1 MLKKAGR
8 SIFMAR
14 EIQLLLDNNLSSFAF
29 KKVSRNDLYGFKKRI
44 PLGNDGQPCTR
55 AQIDEDTGQLIP
67 SGGLEGVY
75 INQNFS
81 NVEKNDLAAKDKSNQ
96 TLKKFDSTL
105 GTPQK
110 IEPISVDDLLSL
122 EVTSVYA
129 LTPSSLDSKLET
141 ALSQNQCFQFPFN
154 YYSDYNLETGVLIK
168 SGENIF
174 ALIGNLC
181 PSDWVEENTQP
192 SIIEEIQEEEE
203 LDFQMF

>member
-1 MLKKAGR
+1 
-8 SIFMAR
+8 MAR
-14 EIQLLLDNNLSSFAF
+14 VIQLLLDNNLSSFAF

-44 PLGNDGQPCTR
+44 PLGNDGQPCVR
-55 AQIDEDTGQLIP
+55 AQIDEDTVQLIP

-81 NVEKNDLAAKDKSNQ
+81 NVEKNDLVAKDSSNQ

-129 LTPSSLDSKLET
+129 LTPSSLDSKLEN

-154 YYSDYNLETGVLIK
+154 YYSDYNLETGVLIQ

>member
-1 MLKKAGR
+1 MSKKGGR

-29 KKVSRNDLYGFKKRI
+29 KKISRNDLYGFKKRI
-44 PLGNDGQPCTR
+44 PLGNDGQPCVR

-75 INQNFS
+75 INKNFS
-81 NVEKNDLAAKDKSNQ
+81 NVEKNDLVARNSSNQ

-110 IEPISVDDLLSL
+110 IEPISIDDLLSL

-129 LTPSSLDSKLET
+129 LTPSSIDAKLET
-141 ALSQNQCFQFPFN
+141 SLSQNQFFKFSFN
-154 YYSDYNLETGVLIK
+154 YYADYNLETGVLIK

-174 ALIGNLC
+174 ALIGNHC
-181 PSDWVEENTQP
+181 PTEWVEENTQP
-192 SIIEEIQEEEE
+192 SIIEDILDEEE
-203 LDFQMF
+203 LDFQML

>member
-44 PLGNDGQPCTR
+44 PLGNDGQPCVR

-81 NVEKNDLAAKDKSNQ
+81 NVEKIDLVAKDSSNQ

-110 IEPISVDDLLSL
+110 IEPINVEDLLSL
-122 EVTSVYA
+122 EVSSVYA
-129 LTPSSLDSKLET
+129 LTPSSLDSKLEN

-154 YYSDYNLETGVLIK
+154 YYSDYNLETGILIK

>member
-1 MLKKAGR
+1 MSKKVGR
-8 SIFMAR
+8 NIFMAR

-44 PLGNDGQPCTR
+44 PLGSDGQPCAR

-67 SGGLEGVY
+67 SGGLEGFY

-81 NVEKNDLAAKDKSNQ
+81 NVEKNDLVAKDPNNQ

-110 IEPISVDDLLSL
+110 IEPISVEDLLSL

-129 LTPSSLDSKLET
+129 LTPSSVDSKLET

-181 PSDWVEENTQP
+181 PSEWVEENTQP

>member
-1 MLKKAGR
+1 
-8 SIFMAR
+8 MAR

-44 PLGNDGQPCTR
+44 PLGNDGQPCVR

-81 NVEKNDLAAKDKSNQ
+81 NVEKNDLVAKDSSNQ

-110 IEPISVDDLLSL
+110 IEPINVEDLLSL
-122 EVTSVYA
+122 EVSSVYA
-129 LTPSSLDSKLET
+129 LTPSSLDSKLEN

-154 YYSDYNLETGVLIK
+154 YYSEDNWETGVLI
-168 SGENIF
+168 
-174 ALIGNLC
+174 
-181 PSDWVEENTQP
+181 Q
-192 SIIEEIQEEEE
+192 
-203 LDFQMF
+203 

>member
-1 MLKKAGR
+1 
-8 SIFMAR
+8 MAR

-44 PLGNDGQPCTR
+44 PLGSDGQPCVR

-81 NVEKNDLAAKDKSNQ
+81 NVEKNDLVAKDSSNQ

-110 IEPISVDDLLSL
+110 IEPISVDDFLSL

-129 LTPSSLDSKLET
+129 LTPSSLDSKLEN

-154 YYSDYNLETGVLIK
+154 YYSDYNLETGVLIQ

-181 PSDWVEENTQP
+181 SSDWVEENTQP

>member
-1 MLKKAGR
+1 
-8 SIFMAR
+8 MAR

-29 KKVSRNDLYGFKKRI
+29 KKISRNDLYGFKKRT
-44 PLGNDGQPCTR
+44 PLGNDGQPCVR

-75 INQNFS
+75 INKNFS
-81 NVEKNDLAAKDKSNQ
+81 NVEKNDLVAKNSNNH

-110 IEPISVDDLLSL
+110 IEPISIDDLLSL

-129 LTPSSLDSKLET
+129 LTPSSIDAKLKT
-141 ALSQNQCFQFPFN
+141 ALSQNQYFQFPFN
-154 YYSDYNLETGVLIK
+154 YYADYNLETGVLIK
-168 SGENIF
+168 SGDNIF

-181 PSDWVEENTQP
+181 PTEWVEENTQP
-192 SIIEEIQEEEE
+192 SIIEDILDEEE
-203 LDFQMF
+203 LDFQML

>member
-1 MLKKAGR
+1 
-8 SIFMAR
+8 MAR

-44 PLGNDGQPCTR
+44 PLGSDGQPCKR

-81 NVEKNDLAAKDKSNQ
+81 NVEKNDLVAKDSSNQ
-96 TLKKFDSTL
+96 ILKKFDSTL

-129 LTPSSLDSKLET
+129 LTPSSLDSKLEN
-141 ALSQNQCFQFPFN
+141 ALSQNQYFQFPFN
-154 YYSDYNLETGVLIK
+154 YYSDYNLETGVLIQ

>member
-1 MLKKAGR
+1 
-8 SIFMAR
+8 MAR

-44 PLGNDGQPCTR
+44 PLGSDGQPCVR

-81 NVEKNDLAAKDKSNQ
+81 NVEKNDLVAKDPNNQ

-110 IEPISVDDLLSL
+110 IEPISVEDLLSL

-129 LTPSSLDSKLET
+129 LTPSSVDSKLET
-141 ALSQNQCFQFPFN
+141 ALSQNPCFQFPFN
-154 YYSDYNLETGVLIK
+154 YYSDDNLETGVLIK

-181 PSDWVEENTQP
+181 PSEWVEENTQP

>member
-1 MLKKAGR
+1 
-8 SIFMAR
+8 MAR

-44 PLGNDGQPCTR
+44 PLGNDGQPCVR

-81 NVEKNDLAAKDKSNQ
+81 NVEKIDLVAKDSSNQ

-110 IEPISVDDLLSL
+110 IEPINVDDLLSL

-154 YYSDYNLETGVLIK
+154 YYSDYNLETGVLIQ

>member
-44 PLGNDGQPCTR
+44 PLGSDGQPCKR

-81 NVEKNDLAAKDKSNQ
+81 NVEKNDLVAKDSSNQ
-96 TLKKFDSTL
+96 ILKKFDSTL

-129 LTPSSLDSKLET
+129 LTPSSLDSKLEN
-141 ALSQNQCFQFPFN
+141 ALSQNQYFQFPFN
-154 YYSDYNLETGVLIK
+154 YYSDYNLETGVLIQ

>member
-1 MLKKAGR
+1 
-8 SIFMAR
+8 MAR

-29 KKVSRNDLYGFKKRI
+29 KKISRNDLYGFKKRI
-44 PLGNDGQPCTR
+44 PLGSDGQPCVR
-55 AQIDEDTGQLIP
+55 AQIDEDTGKLIP

-81 NVEKNDLAAKDKSNQ
+81 NVEKNDLVAKNSNNQ
-96 TLKKFDSTL
+96 TLKKYDSTL

-110 IEPISVDDLLSL
+110 IETISIEDLLSL

-129 LTPSSLDSKLET
+129 LTPSSIDAKLEN
-141 ALSQNQCFQFPFN
+141 ALSQNQFFQFPFN
-154 YYSDYNLETGVLIK
+154 YYADYNLETGVLIK

-174 ALIGNLC
+174 ALIGNFC

>member
-1 MLKKAGR
+1 
-8 SIFMAR
+8 MAR

-44 PLGNDGQPCTR
+44 PLGNDGQPCVR

-81 NVEKNDLAAKDKSNQ
+81 NVEKIDLVAKDSSNQ

-110 IEPISVDDLLSL
+110 IEPINVDDLLSL

-154 YYSDYNLETGVLIK
+154 YYSDYNLETGVLIQ
-168 SGENIF
+168 SGDNIF

>member
-1 MLKKAGR
+1 MLKRAGR
-8 SIFMAR
+8 NIFMAR

-44 PLGNDGQPCTR
+44 PLGNDGQPCVR

-81 NVEKNDLAAKDKSNQ
+81 NVEKNDLVAKDPNNQ

-105 GTPQK
+105 GSPQK
-110 IEPISVDDLLSL
+110 IEPISIEDLLSL

-129 LTPSSLDSKLET
+129 LTPSSVESKLET

-181 PSDWVEENTQP
+181 PSEWVEENTQP

>member
-1 MLKKAGR
+1 
-8 SIFMAR
+8 MAR

-44 PLGNDGQPCTR
+44 PLGNDGQPCVR

-81 NVEKNDLAAKDKSNQ
+81 NVEKNDLVAKDSSNQ

-110 IEPISVDDLLSL
+110 IEPINVEDLLSL
-122 EVTSVYA
+122 EVSSVYA
-129 LTPSSLDSKLET
+129 LTPSSLDSKLEN

>member
-1 MLKKAGR
+1 
-8 SIFMAR
+8 MAR

-44 PLGNDGQPCTR
+44 PLGNDGQPCVR

-81 NVEKNDLAAKDKSNQ
+81 NVEKIDLVAKDSSNQ

-110 IEPISVDDLLSL
+110 IEPINVDDLLSL

-129 LTPSSLDSKLET
+129 LTPSSLDSKLEN
-141 ALSQNQCFQFPFN
+141 ALSQNQYFQFPFN
-154 YYSDYNLETGVLIK
+154 YYSDYNLETGVLIQ

>member
-1 MLKKAGR
+1 
-8 SIFMAR
+8 MAR

-44 PLGNDGQPCTR
+44 PLGNDDQPCVR

-81 NVEKNDLAAKDKSNQ
+81 NVEKNDLVAKDSNNQ
-96 TLKKFDSTL
+96 TIKKFDSTL

-110 IEPISVDDLLSL
+110 IEPINVEDLLSL

-141 ALSQNQCFQFPFN
+141 ALSQNQCFQFSFN
-154 YYSDYNLETGVLIK
+154 YYSDYNLETGVLIQ

>member
-55 AQIDEDTGQLIP
+55 AHIDEDTGQLIP

-81 NVEKNDLAAKDKSNQ
+81 NVEKNDLVVKDTSNQ

-110 IEPISVDDLLSL
+110 IEPISVDDFLSL

>member
-1 MLKKAGR
+1 MLKRVGR
-8 SIFMAR
+8 NIFMAR

-44 PLGNDGQPCTR
+44 PLGSDGQPCVR

-81 NVEKNDLAAKDKSNQ
+81 NVEKNDLVAKDPNNQ

-110 IEPISVDDLLSL
+110 IEPISVEDLLSL

-129 LTPSSLDSKLET
+129 LTPSSVDSKLET

-181 PSDWVEENTQP
+181 PSEWVEENTQP

>member
-1 MLKKAGR
+1 
-8 SIFMAR
+8 MAR

-44 PLGNDGQPCTR
+44 PLGNDGQPCVR

-81 NVEKNDLAAKDKSNQ
+81 NVEKIDLVAKDSSNQ

-110 IEPISVDDLLSL
+110 IEPINVEDLLSL
-122 EVTSVYA
+122 EVSSVYA
-129 LTPSSLDSKLET
+129 LTPSSLDSKLEN

-154 YYSDYNLETGVLIK
+154 YYSDYNLETGILIK

>member
-1 MLKKAGR
+1 
-8 SIFMAR
+8 MAR

-44 PLGNDGQPCTR
+44 PLGNDGQPCVR

-81 NVEKNDLAAKDKSNQ
+81 NVEKNDLVAKDSSNQ

-110 IEPISVDDLLSL
+110 IEPINVEDLLSL
-122 EVTSVYA
+122 EVSSVYA
-129 LTPSSLDSKLET
+129 LTPSSLDSKLEN

-154 YYSDYNLETGVLIK
+154 YYSDYNLETGVLIQ

>member
-1 MLKKAGR
+1 MSKKVGR
-8 SIFMAR
+8 NIFMAR

-44 PLGNDGQPCTR
+44 PLGSDGQPCAR

-67 SGGLEGVY
+67 SGGLESVY

-81 NVEKNDLAAKDKSNQ
+81 NVEKNDLVAKDSNNQ
-96 TLKKFDSTL
+96 ILKKFDSTL
-105 GTPQK
+105 GAPQK
-110 IEPISVDDLLSL
+110 IEPMSVDDLLSL

-154 YYSDYNLETGVLIK
+154 YYADYNLETGVLIK